1 MQGKMRDSLTEICAI
16 DVDIERYLGQIGK
29 VFRAFREQDSGCLS
43 YGVLIQGG
51 RWFVKHSDEPRGI
64 ASLRRA
70 FHLNSTVQ
78 HPALPRLHNSFD
90 SPGGFALVYEWVPG
104 YLWRELRHPSE
115 EWPAGDADSPY
126 SRFRGLTTVK
136 ILDALDTIYDV
147 HLLLADRGFVAV
159 DFYDGCIIYDFNRS
173 RTYLCDLDEYRDGP
187 FNLDV
192 DRLPGSR
199 RFMAPEE
206 WQRGARIDQV
216 TNVFTLG
223 RTALVLLG
231 DGSGSM
237 EVWKGN
243 EALKD
248 VVTRATAL
256 ERMQR
261 HQTVREFVEDWRCA
275 VRANGVKGF

>member
-1 MQGKMRDSLTEICAI
+1 MSDSLTEICAI
-16 DVDIERYLGQIGK
+16 DVEIEPYLEQIGE

-43 YGVLIQGG
+43 YGVLTQGR

-78 HPALPRLHNSFD
+78 HTALPRLHNSFNT
-90 SPGGFALVYEWVPG
+90 PGGFALVYDWAPG
-104 YLWRELRHPSE
+104 YLWRELRHPSDE
-115 EWPAGDADSPY
+115 RSADDPNSPY
-126 SRFRGLTTVK
+126 SRFRGLTMDK

-159 DFYDGCIIYDFNRS
+159 DFYDGCIIYDFDRS
-173 RTYLCDLDEYRDGP
+173 RTVLCDLDEYRAGP
-187 FNLDV
+187 FNLDA

-237 EVWKGN
+237 EDWKGS
-243 EALKD
+243 EGLKD

-256 ERMQR
+256 ERKRR
-261 HQTVREFVEDWRCA
+261 HHTVREFVEHWRYA
-275 VRANGVKGF
+275 VCANGVKGF